1 MIVVV
6 LMGVAIA
13 AGGAF
18 ILAGGGRRGSPALGY
33 GLILGGMIVVLVAAL
48 AMFGVIRE

>member
-1 MIVVV
+1 MIVVI
-6 LMGVAIA
+6 LAGMAIA

-18 ILAGGGRRGSPALGY
+18 ILAGGGRRGSPSLAY
-33 GLILGGMIVVLVAAL
+33 GLILGGLIIVLVAAL